1 LRRSSVQPSLIRVQR
16 RSAGI
21 VLACC
26 WQAKVL
32 FLAQHPFK
40 VLLAERT
47 SDEEIQKTIAALS
60 KCRNARMLE
69 KVIRHR
75 HFYRAS
81 LCQFDICIL
90 VPLHCD
96 ILTRGIAQLCNLAL
110 SSYLVYLMPTY
121 DFEVYGLVVRKYRE
135 KILSVLVHW
144 YWPPSTFPICSG

>member
-1 LRRSSVQPSLIRVQR
+1 MRRSSVQRSLIRVQR

-32 FLAQHPFK
+32 FLARHLFK

-75 HFYRAS
+75 HFYRS
-81 LCQFDICIL
+81 STVSVRHLYCIS
-90 VPLHCD
+90 VPLHGDRLKRYCD
-96 ILTRGIAQLCNLAL
+96 
-110 SSYLVYLMPTY
+110 
-121 DFEVYGLVVRKYRE
+121 E
-135 KILSVLVHW
+135 K
-144 YWPPSTFPICSG
+144 FKG